1 MTVTRKPDIVC
12 FNLLLGLPVWRK
24 ANPMII
30 NRLIL
35 ISLLVLLPVAVPA
48 QDATPSAQ
56 GDIVQLTRSLDGLI
70 PLLKEQHS
78 RNDRAYELQ
87 KLEIAISYLNFRS
100 RSIEAKEKELGGLR
114 ESRDRM
120 EEMLVEIKREEDSEE
135 FRSLQPKQPS
145 FPDRST
151 LPAHW
156 QQRIDKIKSE
166 ISTLEV
172 EIMDLSSGL
181 AEIENYVEK
190 NLKLIP

>member
-1 MTVTRKPDIVC
+1 
-12 FNLLLGLPVWRK
+12 
-24 ANPMII
+24 MIGI
-30 NRLIL
+30 RLIL
-35 ISLLVLLPVAVPA
+35 ISLLVLLPVFAA
-48 QDATPSAQ
+48 AQ
-56 GDIVQLTRSLDGLI
+56 GASPAEQSGAAEMTRSLDQI
-70 PLLKEQHS
+70 IQLLKAQQS
-78 RNDRAYELQ
+78 RNDRVYELQ

-100 RSIEAKEKELGGLR
+100 RSIEAKEKELQGLR

-135 FRSLQPKQPS
+135 FKNLQPRQPS
-145 FPDRST
+145 SPDRST

-156 QQRIDKIKSE
+156 QQRIDNIKSQ

-181 AEIENYVEK
+181 AEIESYVEK